1 MLLVQTSMSHVI
13 LGIPIPSD
21 DPAFLGTLVVH
32 VPAGMVC
39 VIAGLIAM
47 LSTKRPGPHPNAGSG
62 YYWSLLVVFVTST
75 VLSVLR
81 WDEDYHLFI
90 LGVLSFAAASIGR
103 IARRHRPP
111 RLVVHVIGMGTSY
124 VLLLTAFYVDNG
136 KNLPVWRELPQ
147 FGFCRAQSVGR
158 SLCTRFCAILSCDSR
173 GPLRL
178 LALPLSSGD
187 DA

>member
-1 MLLVQTSMSHVI
+1 MSHVI

-147 FGFCRAQSVGR
+147 WMFWILPSAIGGPIIMYTLLRHSLLRQPRAVEA
-158 SLCTRFCAILSCDSR
+158 TCAT
-173 GPLRL
+173 PK
-178 LALPLSSGD
+178 
-187 DA
+187 